1 MKTKNLKIALL
12 IVLSISSFSLSAQS
26 KKLINK
32 EKKSTSVLTPTKLS
46 TLKASE
52 TTTQT
57 TPVYDEDNKIFL
69 DPITEWF
76 CPKSLLRG
84 DREFDGNGPKIKCE
98 VKIRLSE
105 NGKEIWA
112 DLTLWAQ
119 ETVHDWSTTEGKWS
133 KKIYD
138 TPYGK
143 TINKIV
149 SETASRTEFI
159 SQPAGYQFIVPGQ
172 DVQKGLENFLNGQ
185 SISRDVLK
193 DHGVPKEF
201 LDVTGAPLHLSQD
214 IIKNLV
220 SSYVHGNTVYKVPP
234 LEGTLVYFFHIVG
247 DTGGD
252 DISNDDNC
260 NDDTRIERIE
270 FSPITVEFKK

>member
-1 MKTKNLKIALL
+1 MKTTFLKFVIILF
-12 IVLSISSFSLSAQS
+12 ITTSSISTIAQAVKPIKTVPKKSSVVTSSKITKAQS
-26 KKLINK
+26 
-32 EKKSTSVLTPTKLS
+32 
-46 TLKASE
+46 
-52 TTTQT
+52 T
-57 TPVYDEDNKIFL
+57 TPVTYDEDNKINL

-76 CPKSLLRG
+76 CPNTLLRG
-84 DREFDGNGPKIKCE
+84 DREFDGHGPKIKCE

-133 KKIYD
+133 RKIYD

-149 SETASRTEFI
+149 SQTASRTEFV
-159 SQPAGYQFIVPGQ
+159 SQPAGFQIIVPGQ
-172 DVQKGLENFLNGQ
+172 DVQTGLNNFLNGQ
-185 SISRDVLK
+185 SIARDVLK
-193 DHGVPKEF
+193 AHGVPKEF

-214 IIKNLV
+214 IIKDLV
-220 SSYVHGNTVYKVPP
+220 SSYVNGNTVYRVPP

-260 NDDTRIERIE
+260 NDDTRIERID
-270 FSPITVEFKK
+270 FSPIIVEFK